1 MNTKVCNPGVAPAPE
16 GIARRLC
23 GALFPSTGAG
33 LLSLALIAALA
44 WSAWSVMQWAVI
56 HAVNSGD
63 PAACRT
69 ADGACWSVVAEKGR
83 LVLLGRYPQEL
94 QWRPILAS
102 ILLLL
107 SLGTAAQPS
116 FFGRR
121 GAFLLV
127 LSVATFVTLLAGGVA
142 GLEPVPTDLWGGLP
156 LTLLLA
162 AVSTMVAFPVGIVLA
177 LGRRSRLPLVRWFC
191 IGYIE
196 LIRGM
201 PLITLLFFGAFVL
214 PLLLPAQWRM
224 DMMARIAICLT
235 LFSSAYLAEV
245 FRGGLQAVV
254 KGQYEAA
261 QALGITPWQA
271 LNHIVLPQA
280 LRITIGPMA
289 SNFIGAVKD
298 TSLVAI
304 VNIYDMTGALKL
316 AMSDPDWRPYFVEMY
331 IVVSAIY
338 LVIGISIAQYGRFLE
353 RRYALK

>member
-1 MNTKVCNPGVAPAPE
+1 
-16 GIARRLC
+16 
-23 GALFPSTGAG
+23 
-33 LLSLALIAALA
+33 
-44 WSAWSVMQWAVI
+44 
-56 HAVNSGD
+56 
-63 PAACRT
+63 
-69 ADGACWSVVAEKGR
+69 
-83 LVLLGRYPQEL
+83 
-94 QWRPILAS
+94 
-102 ILLLL
+102 
-107 SLGTAAQPS
+107 
-116 FFGRR
+116 
-121 GAFLLV
+121 
-127 LSVATFVTLLAGGVA
+127 
-142 GLEPVPTDLWGGLP
+142 

>member
-1 MNTKVCNPGVAPAPE
+1 MNTLVSNSGFAPPSE
-16 GIARRLC
+16 GLAQRLRN
-23 GALFPSTGAG
+23 ALFPGTGASV
-33 LLSLALIAALA
+33 LSLALFVALA
-44 WSAWSVMQWAVI
+44 WAGWSILQWAVV
-56 HAVNSGD
+56 HAVTTGD
-63 PAACRT
+63 PAACRV
-69 ADGACWSVVAEKGR
+69 ASGACWSVLAEKGR

-102 ILLLL
+102 GLLLVC
-107 SLGTAAQPS
+107 LGTAARPS

-121 GAFLLV
+121 GALLLV
-127 LSVATFVTLLAGGVA
+127 FAVAAFVTLLKGGVA
-142 GLEPVPTDLWGGLP
+142 GLQSVSTDLWGGLP

-162 AVSTMVAFPVGIVLA
+162 AVSTMAAFPIGIALA

-196 LIRGM
+196 LIRGV

-235 LFSSAYLAEV
+235 MFSCAYLAEV

-261 QALGITPWQA
+261 HALGITPWQA

-280 LRITIGPMA
+280 LRITIGPMTN
-289 SNFIGAVKD
+289 NFIGAVKD

-331 IVVSAIY
+331 IVVSAVY
-338 LVIGISIAQYGRFLE
+338 LVIGIGIAQYGRFLE